1 MPQGLHFAADMHQ
14 LDSKALRQLL
24 REAVEALLDDGWTKR
39 ALGRRL
45 GVGNGNLGKLLSGE
59 SRLTVDHLL
68 AFAEVLDVPVSQLLS
83 LAFPEQEAAAGR
95 SLSDWIAR
103 RGPAERDAALA
114 GLPRT
119 RAELEEVLRGA
130 LCAELDRRGLTAAP
144 AGPNGVA
151 PPAP

>member
-1 MPQGLHFAADMHQ
+1 MHQ

-24 REAVEALLDDGWTKR
+24 REAVEALLHDGWTKR

-68 AFAEVLDVPVSQLLS
+68 AFAEVLDVPVSQLLA
-83 LAFPEQEAAAGR
+83 LAFPEQEAGATR
-95 SLSDWIAR
+95 SLSDRIAR
-103 RGPAERDAALA
+103 RGPAERDAVLA

-130 LCAELDRRGLTAAP
+130 LRDELDRRGLTAPP
-144 AGPNGVA
+144 AGPNGGA

>member
-1 MPQGLHFAADMHQ
+1 MPQ
-14 LDSKALRQLL
+14 LDTKDLRQLL
-24 REAVEALLDDGWTKR
+24 SEAVEALFRDGWSKR

-59 SRLTVDHLL
+59 SRLTVDHLM

-83 LAFPEQEAAAGR
+83 LAFPEQEAAAKR

-103 RGPAERDAALA
+103 RSPAERDAALA

-119 RAELEEVLRGA
+119 RAELEEVLRRA
-130 LCAELDRRGLTAAP
+130 FCAELDRRGLTAPP
-144 AGPNGVA
+144 AGPNGGA
-151 PPAP
+151 PTAP